1 MPKASISSR
10 AERLWQRLSEWYGSR
25 ITDQYGQTPPPDWC
39 AVVDRSDNDA
49 VKRALSIIR
58 QHYLEH
64 PPTLPQFEKAFAPPL
79 IGRVEAGPTIQERL
93 CEFVMAHHGR
103 KLTHVNN
110 RRSVQ
115 GDDEI
120 ALLHACIPSGLV
132 GGVGLLAVGMV
143 AASVVG
149 KRRLPVLVP
158 VAIVEA
164 CVEAFA
170 TATNADLRFVDGC

>member
-25 ITDQYGQTPPPDWC
+25 ITDQYGKTPPADWC

-93 CEFVMAHHGR
+93 CEFVMATHGR
-103 KLTHVNN
+103 KLTQRQIRVPWDYRYKRVRWVDNIGRNRDEFAECVGVDVPAGGAEHPGLRVTVEDLERWHDSMEPLESARVN
-110 RRSVQ
+110 S
-115 GDDEI
+115 
-120 ALLHACIPSGLV
+120 P
-132 GGVGLLAVGMV
+132 
-143 AASVVG
+143 
-149 KRRLPVLVP
+149 
-158 VAIVEA
+158 
-164 CVEAFA
+164 
-170 TATNADLRFVDGC
+170 